1 MFHIAIEC
9 KTAVYFL
16 MFDKCCLQVVDELLT
31 VGLFLEHCL
40 APRNR
45 DMQRLTSVDGNRT
58 RHIYKDIHYYNK
70 SVFKWSM
77 VP

>member
-40 APRNR
+40 TPRNR
-45 DMQRLTSVDGNRT
+45 DMQCGWRQ
-58 RHIYKDIHYYNK
+58 NK
-70 SVFKWSM
+70 THLQRYTLLQ
-77 VP
+77 